1 MWQVKINALAKQK
14 KILNSYFFYT
24 NYYLTKKTNLGKS
37 LLNFFIKYV
46 NYIKLSFE
54 LIYIFFG
61 LIILGINNTPKTNS
75 NNGAIIT
82 KNDSVFIK
90 T

>member
-1 MWQVKINALAKQK
+1 MWQVIINVLAQQK
-14 KILNSYFFYT
+14 KVLNSYFFYII
-24 NYYLTKKTNLGKS
+24 YYLTKKTNLGKS
-37 LLNFFIKYV
+37 LLNFYKIC
-46 NYIKLSFE
+46 KLYKAFFE

>member
-1 MWQVKINALAKQK
+1 FLG
-14 KILNSYFFYT
+14 
-24 NYYLTKKTNLGKS
+24 LT
-37 LLNFFIKYV
+37 
-46 NYIKLSFE
+46 
-54 LIYIFFG
+54 
-61 LIILGINNTPKTNS
+61 ILGINNTPKTNS